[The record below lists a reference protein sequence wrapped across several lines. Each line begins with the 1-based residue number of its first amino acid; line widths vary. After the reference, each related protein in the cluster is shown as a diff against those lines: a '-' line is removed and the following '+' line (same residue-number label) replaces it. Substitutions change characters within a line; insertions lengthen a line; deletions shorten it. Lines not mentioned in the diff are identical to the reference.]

1 MYLIQKKCLTIT
13 RLKPISGVVNFKAQ
27 IVLASKHGAHVFK
40 IKMVTLILLNF

>member
-27 IVLASKHGAHVFK
+27 IVLASKHGTRVQNQNG
-40 IKMVTLILLNF
+40 NFDTT